1 MIPGEMDYVARMV
14 FRYQFI
20 IADLNRMEGGV
31 FGLKMFQ
38 VKIGIRHMAKANQAI
53 MRLKFM
59 EPALLA
65 LLPFGN
71 RFPFILGNYTIYQS
85 MQSIIVRIQ
94 CKMVKVPMPS
104 LSSGA
109 AVGGD
114 NIS

>member
-1 MIPGEMDYVARMV
+1 MV
-14 FRYQFI
+14 FQYQFI

-59 EPALLA
+59 EPVQVV

-71 RFPFILGNYTIYQS
+71 RFLSTLVSYTIFPF
-85 MQSIIVRIQ
+85 MPNTIVRIQ
-94 CKMVKVPMPS
+94 CKMVKVPTP
-104 LSSGA
+104 LLNSGA
-109 AVGGD
+109 AVGGA
-114 NIS
+114 NTS